1 MTTLMSSKSAAVY
14 ASCGAI
20 LVACLA
26 AANMPSQDPDA
37 EMTHAARVVHVHPD
51 ALAADVQSQ
60 AARLHE
66 RMAEAPTP
74 SAAVRNPFAFGAP
87 RVQRA
92 PRTTDVVHAAVAD
105 DAVPGLAPA
114 PALLLMG
121 IAEETTVAG
130 PRRTAIIGGDGDAI
144 FMVAE
149 GESVAGRYKVTKI
162 GGDAVELE
170 DQTTKAYR
178 RLALR

>member
-37 EMTHAARVVHVHPD
+37 EMTHAARVTRAHPD
-51 ALAADVQSQ
+51 AIAADVQSQ

-66 RMAEAPTP
+66 RLAEAPAP
-74 SAAVRNPFAFGAP
+74 SATVRNPFAFGAP
-87 RVQRA
+87 RVQHA
-92 PRTTDVVHAAVAD
+92 PGTADVVHAAVAA
-105 DAVPGLAPA
+105 DAVPGLAAA

-121 IAEETTVAG
+121 IAEETTAAG

-144 FMVAE
+144 FMVVE

>member
-37 EMTHAARVVHVHPD
+37 DMTHAARVPRMHPD
-51 ALAADVQSQ
+51 AIAADVQTQ

-74 SAAVRNPFAFGAP
+74 SAAVRNPFAFGAS
-87 RVQRA
+87 RIQHA
-92 PRTTDVVHAAVAD
+92 PRTSDVVQAAVAV
-105 DAVPGLAPA
+105 DAAAVLTPV

-121 IAEETTVAG
+121 IAEETSAAG

-144 FMVAE
+144 FMVVE
-149 GESVAGRYKVTKI
+149 GDSVAGRYKVTKI

>member
-1 MTTLMSSKSAAVY
+1 
-14 ASCGAI
+14 
-20 LVACLA
+20 
-26 AANMPSQDPDA
+26 
-37 EMTHAARVVHVHPD
+37 MTHAARVTRAHPD
-51 ALAADVQSQ
+51 AIAADVQSQ

-66 RMAEAPTP
+66 RLAEAPAP
-74 SAAVRNPFAFGAP
+74 SATVRNPFAFGAP
-87 RVQRA
+87 RVQHA
-92 PRTTDVVHAAVAD
+92 PGTADVVHAAVAA
-105 DAVPGLAPA
+105 DAVPGLAAA

-121 IAEETTVAG
+121 IAEETTAAG

-144 FMVAE
+144 FMVVE